1 MDRKADAKW
10 TGDLK
15 AGKGHIK
22 LGSGA
27 FEGSY
32 SFNSRFG
39 SANDTNPEELLGAAH
54 AACFSMALASAL
66 AKAGHTPTSIDT
78 AANVHLEM
86 GDGSSSITRI
96 DLVTRGVVPGLDAA
110 AFATHAEDTKKSCII
125 SRALASV
132 PMTLDADLV
141 T

>member
-1 MDRKADAKW
+1 MDRRADAKW
-10 TGDLK
+10 SGDLK
-15 AGKGHIK
+15 GGKGHIT

-32 SFNSRFG
+32 SFDSRFG
-39 SANDTNPEELLGAAH
+39 SASDTNPEELLGAAH

-66 AKAGHTPTSIDT
+66 AKAGHPPTSVDT
-78 AANVHLEM
+78 TASVHLEM

-96 DLVTRGVVPGLDAA
+96 DLTTRGVVPGLDAETFASA
-110 AFATHAEDTKKSCII
+110 AEETKKTCII

-132 PMTLDADLV
+132 PMTLDAKLIG
-141 T
+141 